1 VARTF
6 SRCVP
11 LGRLAEI
18 DPDVRPYLCAILVAA
33 MWKAKETLAV
43 PAGLKIETL
52 TDAEFQDRLL
62 HLSASEYNTYGI
74 L

>member
-6 SRCVP
+6 SRRVP

-18 DPDVRPYLCAILVAA
+18 DPDVHPYLCAILVAA

-43 PAGLKIETL
+43 PAGLRIETL
-52 TDAEFQDRLL
+52 TDAEF
-62 HLSASEYNTYGI
+62 
-74 L
+74 